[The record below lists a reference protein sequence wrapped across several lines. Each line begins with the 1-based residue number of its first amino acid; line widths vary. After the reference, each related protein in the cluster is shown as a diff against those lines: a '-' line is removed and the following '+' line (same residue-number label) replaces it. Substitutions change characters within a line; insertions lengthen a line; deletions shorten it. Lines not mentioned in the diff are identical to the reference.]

1 MTTKPKARKFRI
13 RRTMP
18 TPSEVSD
25 QVEAALRKSAA
36 EGSETQDA
44 ASEAAAPSERPPE
57 KPVRPT
63 PSTGLVMDRPTTGQA
78 PQAPAA
84 ETPAS
89 ADTRSGQVSSA
100 SEMSE
105 STDIVEIRKEGLT
118 GRQLRMARRLA
129 QKHGLAPT
137 SDFDAVRLL
146 RAKGV
151 DPFQRSNFL
160 ELVQPVETGPD
171 NADPQIQLP
180 QTVPVQQ
187 IQLPSTDLSPADRR
201 AQEIMNIQ
209 RDIGRRRRK
218 KLMLLLSRLAAFVLL
233 PTFVVGYYFYMVAT
247 PMYSTKSEFLILT
260 ADGLGTSPTSG
271 LFSGTAFATG
281 QDSIATQSYLESKDA
296 MLRLNEDVGF
306 LAHFSQ
312 PDIDPIQRLDPDATN
327 EEAYKVYR
335 KYVKLGYDPTEGV
348 IRMEL
353 STADPETSKLFSE
366 TLIEYAEERVDQL
379 SQEKRFDGLK
389 TAEQSLADAKN
400 DRRAA
405 QQRLVELQE
414 GSILDPEGEIANIRA
429 LIQNVELQLQEKQ
442 LALNTQLNNTRP
454 NAAKV
459 EALRSE
465 IEVLDAEL
473 SKQNARLTEATG
485 ETASLAS
492 QAAEIQM
499 AQADLMTADLVL
511 QSALETKRQTEIEAN
526 KQVRYLTVSV
536 TPIASQDPSYPRA
549 FENTLLALLIFTD
562 IYLMISLTASI
573 LREQVTS

>member
-13 RRTMP
+13 RRTTP
-18 TPSEVSD
+18 TPSEMAA
-25 QVEAALRKSAA
+25 QVDAALAKNAADGQPSETVNHPRPSEAAPDNVGNEAPSHPAEPTARSGQISSAA
-36 EGSETQDA
+36 EVN
-44 ASEAAAPSERPPE
+44 ASTEI
-57 KPVRPT
+57 
-63 PSTGLVMDRPTTGQA
+63 D
-78 PQAPAA
+78 
-84 ETPAS
+84 
-89 ADTRSGQVSSA
+89 D
-100 SEMSE
+100 
-105 STDIVEIRKEGLT
+105 IRKEGLT

-160 ELVQPVETGPD
+160 ELVQSTEPAATTDAPV
-171 NADPQIQLP
+171 QLP

-187 IQLPSTDLSPADRR
+187 IQLPSTDSVSPAERR

-209 RDIGRRRRK
+209 RDIGRRRRR

-233 PTFVVGYYFYMVAT
+233 PTLVVGYYFYFVAT

-260 ADGLGTSPTSG
+260 ADGLGTSPSAG

-306 LAHFSQ
+306 MAHFSQ
-312 PDIDPIQRLDPDATN
+312 PEIDPIQRLEADATN

-335 KYVKLGYDPTEGV
+335 KYVKLGYDTTEGV

-353 STADPETSKLFSE
+353 STADPAVSRLFSE

-379 SQEKRFDGLK
+379 SQEKRFDGLA
-389 TAEQSLADAKN
+389 TAEKSLADAKA
-400 DRRAA
+400 DRREA
-405 QQRLVELQE
+405 QRQLVALQE

-429 LIQNVELQLQEKQ
+429 LISNVELQLQEKQ
-442 LALNTQLNNTRP
+442 LALNTQLNNSRP
-454 NAAKV
+454 NAARV

-465 IEVLDAEL
+465 IEVLAAEL
-473 SKQNARLTEATG
+473 SKQNARLTEATEG
-485 ETASLAS
+485 ATSLAS

-536 TPIASQDPSYPRA
+536 NPIASEDPSYPRK
-549 FENTLLALLIFTD
+549 FENTLVAFLIFGG

-573 LREQVTS
+573 LREQVSS